1 MIERLKKF
9 FHSFVDD
16 YANRSWVRLATKL
29 VFTILVGGS
38 IAFIIGNI
46 ALVIINNI
54 ENIVI
59 TIGAIFCFIWGI
71 SSLMTKS
78 EPPKTAE
85 LPAPALEYDPITLE
99 STYRLLRKTLC
110 SIVGDVSEIIKVRK
124 PTTLSQMDCPTHF
137 DVISKAVIYH
147 LLLTKTSEDF
157 DALGASGILQNAIE
171 QRLNNNEVDGI
182 TQTAYFYN
190 GQVVP
195 SIMIDNV
202 REMGNYVQIDV
213 AIASDYYCKYR
224 ERRIY
229 ENMNSSDS
237 ANVHDRDF

>member
-1 MIERLKKF
+1 MLERLKKF
-9 FHSFVDD
+9 FYSFAED
-16 YANRSWVRLATKL
+16 YDNHSWVRLATKL

-46 ALVIINNI
+46 ALLIINNI

-85 LPAPALEYDPITLE
+85 LPAPTLE

-110 SIVGDVSEIIKVRK
+110 SIVGDVNEIIKVRK

-147 LLLTKTSEDF
+147 LALIKTSEDF

-202 REMGNYVQIDV
+202 REMGNYVQVDV

-229 ENMNSSDS
+229 ENMNASNTAD
-237 ANVHDRDF
+237 VHDHDF